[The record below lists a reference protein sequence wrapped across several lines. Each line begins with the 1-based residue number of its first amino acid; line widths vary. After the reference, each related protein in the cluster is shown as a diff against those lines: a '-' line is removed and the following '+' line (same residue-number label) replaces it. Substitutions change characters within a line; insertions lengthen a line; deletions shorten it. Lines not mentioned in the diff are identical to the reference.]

1 MLDKVRFYRRT
12 RFSEHAMIRIASE
25 LVRPALKFVSPDVQ
39 PPIPW
44 YRVIASSGVISS
56 RGPGT
61 SGADVQR
68 QELEAEGVEVSA
80 GRMGD
85 LRVDMKQYGWFPAP
99 GTVDTG
105 VDLDEG
111 EADAGG
117 AMSEDDG
124 DQPEEQE

>member
-1 MLDKVRFYRRT
+1 MSDK
-12 RFSEHAMIRIASE
+12 
-25 LVRPALKFVSPDVQ
+25 

-68 QELEAEGVEVSA
+68 QELEAEGVEVSV

-85 LRVDMKQYGWFPAP
+85 LRVDMRRYGWFPAP

-117 AMSEDDG
+117 ATSEDDD
-124 DQPEEQE
+124 DQREEQD